1 MDALTKMN
9 VLTLVLS
16 AVLLA
21 MACIKADR
29 IRAWRA
35 GINPSAE
42 ELPDAFFVVARV
54 ALVAMAGTGIYLSV
68 QGFGVS
74 DDTSW
79 DDSELTSAV
88 QGATNALDG
97 SSGFGDIYA
106 EDTDT
111 RWIDEYATTIEDEV
125 VEHGG
130 GDAPQYDVYAT
141 PAASNTASEAR
152 YRVTASGAGT
162 AFCLDVTRT
171 RSKDGD
177 YEPPGIAGGQGT
189 VTVPSYDFAV
199 TSREGAC

>member
-1 MDALTKMN
+1 VDALTQLN
-9 VLTLVLS
+9 VLGLILS

-42 ELPDAFFVVARV
+42 ELPDAFFVAARV
-54 ALVAMAGTGIYLSV
+54 TFVALAGAGIYLSV

-74 DDTSW
+74 DDTAW

-88 QGATNALDG
+88 QGATDALDG

-106 EDTDT
+106 EDNDT
-111 RWIDEYATTIEDEV
+111 GWIDEYATTIENEA

-130 GDAPQYDVYAT
+130 GDAPQYGVNAT

-152 YRVTASGAGT
+152 YTVTGGGS
-162 AFCLDVTRT
+162 AFCMQVTRT

-189 VTVPSYDFAV
+189 VTIPSYDFAV
-199 TSREGAC
+199 TTREGGC

>member
-1 MDALTKMN
+1 MDALTQLN
-9 VLTLVLS
+9 VLGLILS

-35 GINPSAE
+35 GINPSTE
-42 ELPDAFFVVARV
+42 ELPDAFFVAARV
-54 ALVAMAGTGIYLSV
+54 TFVALAGVGIYLSV

-74 DDTSW
+74 DDTAW

-88 QGATNALDG
+88 QGATDALDG

-106 EDTDT
+106 EDNDT
-111 RWIDEYATTIEDEV
+111 GWIDEYATKIENEV

-130 GDAPQYDVYAT
+130 GDAPQYGVNAT
-141 PAASNTASEAR
+141 PAATSTASEAR
-152 YRVTASGAGT
+152 YTVTGGDS
-162 AFCLDVTRT
+162 AFCMQVTRT

-189 VTVPSYDFAV
+189 VTVPFVRLRGDDA
-199 TSREGAC
+199 

>member
-9 VLTLVLS
+9 VLSLVLC

-42 ELPDAFFVVARV
+42 ELPDAFFAVARV
-54 ALVAMAGTGIYLSV
+54 LLVAMAGVGIYLSV

-74 DDTSW
+74 DDTAW

-88 QGATNALDG
+88 QGATDALDG
-97 SSGFGDIYA
+97 SSNFGDIYA
-106 EDTDT
+106 EDNDT
-111 RWIDEYATTIEDEV
+111 GWIDEYATKIENEI

-130 GDAPQYDVYAT
+130 GDAPQYGVEAT
-141 PAASNTASEAR
+141 PADSNTAAEAR
-152 YRVTASGAGT
+152 YLVTASGAGT

-177 YEPPGIAGGQGT
+177 YEPPGIAGGEGT
-189 VTVPSYDFAV
+189 VTVPSYDFGV
-199 TSREGAC
+199 TSREGGC

>member
-1 MDALTKMN
+1 MDALTQLN
-9 VLTLVLS
+9 VLGLILS

-35 GINPSAE
+35 GINPSTE
-42 ELPDAFFVVARV
+42 ELPDAFFVAARV
-54 ALVAMAGTGIYLSV
+54 TFVALERAGLRRLRRTA
-68 QGFGVS
+68 
-74 DDTSW
+74 W

-88 QGATNALDG
+88 QGATDALDG

-106 EDTDT
+106 EDNDT
-111 RWIDEYATTIEDEV
+111 RWIDEYATKIENEV

-130 GDAPQYDVYAT
+130 GDAPQYGVNAT
-141 PAASNTASEAR
+141 PAATSTASEAR
-152 YRVTASGAGT
+152 YTVTGGDS
-162 AFCLDVTRT
+162 AFCMQVTRT

-189 VTVPSYDFAV
+189 VTVPFVRLRGDDA
-199 TSREGAC
+199 